1 MYKMN
6 RATISLALLALV
18 TIIALAPA
26 GAFAQV
32 GNIDTLEKNAW
43 AENAGWLDFRPSFG
57 GVTVGG
63 TYLSGYAWSENAGWV
78 KLGSNAGGPYLNTT
92 STNWGVN
99 HSLVTGDLT
108 GFGWSENAG
117 WINFSTTFST
127 VSLNNVTLKMTGYA
141 WSENAGWI
149 HFRNGGAFPFG
160 VATTSLPVELQRFA
174 AE

>member
-1 MYKMN
+1 MNKMN
-6 RATISLALLALV
+6 RTNISLARLALV
-18 TIIALAPA
+18 TLLALAPA
-26 GAFAQV
+26 VAFAQV
-32 GNIDTLEKNAW
+32 GNIDPAEKSAW
-43 AENAGWLDFRPSFG
+43 AENAGWLDFRPVFG

-99 HSLVTGDLT
+99 HSLVSGNLT

-117 WINFSTTFST
+117 WIRFDTTFST
-127 VSLNNVTLKMTGYA
+127 VNLNNGTLKMTGYA

-149 HFRNGGAFPFG
+149 HFRSAGPIVYG
-160 VATTSLPVELQRFA
+160 VATTSLPVGLQVFTV
-174 AE
+174 E